1 MKIKRKKI
9 NRTFGFKSSKRAVNY
24 EKAAKKKHR
33 NLTPFFT
40 QNLQSREFAYTTWF
54 FLQRCE
60 THNFNKNPYLNA
72 LRLSKYQRETIRRE
86 RREVLSVLLPTLITY
101 CDFSPASDYLFEVRS
116 NVEHIANMC
125 NQAYVSWDKNGK
137 NRVRYDTVLNAIQML
152 EEIGRAHV

>member
-101 CDFSPASDYLFEVRS
+101 CDFSPASDYLFEVRA
-116 NVEHIANMC
+116 NVEHIANM
-125 NQAYVSWDKNGK
+125 
-137 NRVRYDTVLNAIQML
+137 
-152 EEIGRAHV
+152 

>member
-72 LRLSKYQRETIRRE
+72 LRLSKYQREAIRRE
-86 RREVLSVLLPTLITY
+86 RRET
-101 CDFSPASDYLFEVRS
+101 DFSQRQRRLATCADRVGGKRTKTRFK
-116 NVEHIANMC
+116 NVAFN
-125 NQAYVSWDKNGK
+125 V
-137 NRVRYDTVLNAIQML
+137 
-152 EEIGRAHV
+152 

>member
-24 EKAAKKKHR
+24 SKAAKKKHR

-72 LRLSKYQRETIRRE
+72 LRLSKYQRETKRYRFLCE
-86 RREVLSVLLPTLITY
+86 RTEESAISNYQLLKALNIKSGNRWHYLGEWHTHPQT
-101 CDFSPASDYLFEVRS
+101 SPIPSHQDYIGWSFLP
-116 NVEHIANMC
+116 
-125 NQAYVSWDKNGK
+125 KN
-137 NRVRYDTVLNAIQML
+137 I
-152 EEIGRAHV
+152 